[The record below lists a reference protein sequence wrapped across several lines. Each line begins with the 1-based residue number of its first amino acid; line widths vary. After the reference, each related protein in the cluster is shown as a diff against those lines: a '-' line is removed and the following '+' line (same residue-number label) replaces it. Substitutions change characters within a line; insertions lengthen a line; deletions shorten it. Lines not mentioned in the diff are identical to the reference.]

1 MFEKQFEDEL
11 VRIEAESEE
20 ALRKGFKN
28 GKLKVP
34 NYVTLLSRAKKVM
47 DEFVAEMTEYGG
59 YDGKKICFDVYACRD
74 DVLLFC
80 YMNGEVFNDHRNDER
95 PKSLEKVHFH
105 LMHGGKTPPVE
116 VRGEEKTV
124 YAEWAERE
132 MNKYLSLFFLKCEL
146 VRRSG
151 YEPEELKP
159 DDLFFDVY
167 DGKSSDRYLYSYK
180 NGEKFTRPLAT
191 KKQRGLGE

>member
-1 MFEKQFEDEL
+1 MSEKQFEDEL
-11 VRIEAESEE
+11 VRIEAESAE

-34 NYVTLLSRAKKVM
+34 NQVVLLSKAKKVM

-59 YDGKKICFDVYACRD
+59 YDGKSIVFDVYACRD
-74 DVLLFC
+74 DVLLFS

-95 PKSLEKVHFH
+95 PKSLDKVRFC
-105 LMHGGKTPPVE
+105 LIDGGKTPPGA

-132 MNKYLSLFFLKCEL
+132 MDKYLSLFFL
-146 VRRSG
+146 RRQVLQNSG
-151 YEPEELKP
+151 HTSIEINPETIY
-159 DDLFFDVY
+159 FDVY
-167 DGKSSDRYLYSYK
+167 DGKEGDRYLYSYK
-180 NGEKFTRPLAT
+180 NGQKFKRPVN
-191 KKQRGLGE
+191 E